1 MAPRISCGYPLRY
14 PHRLWKNPHSPRTIL
29 QTGLH
34 PVVSEE
40 DEYFVTVTDN
50 EAGGI
55 ALTQREV

>member
-1 MAPRISCGYPLRY
+1 VEKPAFTA
-14 PHRLWKNPHSPRTIL
+14 HDL